1 MDFRRFSNMPMSRR
15 TLLGGASAMVG
26 AAAVSNLSVNTAEAQ
41 ADDNVLTW
49 LTYPGHGAPEVV
61 APFEEAHGVRIV
73 SREYSGGERLLALVH
88 GSPPGTFDVVLSDEA
103 YVNELKQ
110 ADFIEPMN
118 PADYPI
124 QDFWP
129 EFQKFPLH
137 WIDDQLYTVMTSWG
151 INGLAYN
158 ADHITAEQANSYA
171 IMWDES
177 IKGRVG
183 MRDWYLPCMG
193 CISAYLGNAPK
204 PYDLSPE
211 KFEELKKSVFSLKP
225 QVAGF
230 WDFAAVFDSFANGG
244 AMVVPGT
251 GEWMVGLL
259 QRDGHNI
266 RAAVP
271 KEGAI
276 VWTESAS
283 IVKGTR
289 KQELAKEFIR
299 YLVSPEGQRRLMLKS
314 SYMASGPSK
323 PAWELLNKENPNEA
337 KIINMDLNDHNLLDD
352 YRAGRILLREL
363 PTQQSSEDWQDVWT
377 EFQSL

>member
-1 MDFRRFSNMPMSRR
+1 MDFRRFNASFTRR
-15 TLLGGASAMVG
+15 QMLRG
-26 AAAVSNLSVNTAEAQ
+26 AAAASGAALLSNTPFTAAQ
-41 ADDNVLTW
+41 AQTDDKTLTW

-61 APFEEAHGVRIV
+61 APFEEKYGVKIV
-73 SREYSGGERLLALVH
+73 SKEYSGGERLLALIH
-88 GSPPGTFDVVLSDEA
+88 GSPAGTFDVVLSDEA

-124 QDFWP
+124 SDFWP

-158 ADHITAEQANSYA
+158 ADQLTADDANSYA
-171 IMWDES
+171 IMWDEK
-177 IKGRVG
+177 IKGKVG

-193 CISAYLGNAPK
+193 CISAYLGNKK
-204 PYDLSPE
+204 PYDLDDE
-211 KFEELKKSVFSLKP
+211 KFAKLKETIFSLKP

-266 RAAVP
+266 RASVP

-276 VWTESAS
+276 IWTESAS
-283 IVKGTR
+283 IVKGT
-289 KQELAKEFIR
+289 KKEELAKEFIR

-323 PAWELLNKENPNEA
+323 PAWELLNKENLKEA
-337 KIINMDLNDHNLLDD
+337 QMINMDLSAPNLLDD
-352 YRAGRILLREL
+352 YRGGRILLREL
-363 PTQQSSEDWQDVWT
+363 PTGQSSEDWQDVWT

>member
-1 MDFRRFSNMPMSRR
+1 MDFRRFNPSFTRR
-15 TLLGGASAMVG
+15 QMLRG
-26 AAAVSNLSVNTAEAQ
+26 AAAAGGAALLSNAPFHTAQ
-41 ADDNVLTW
+41 AQSDDKTLTW

-61 APFEEAHGVRIV
+61 APFEEKYGVKIV
-73 SREYSGGERLLALVH
+73 SKEYSGGERLLALIH
-88 GSPPGTFDVVLSDEA
+88 GSPAGTFDVVLSDEA

-124 QDFWP
+124 EDFWP

-158 ADHITAEQANSYA
+158 ADQLTADDANSYA
-171 IMWDES
+171 IMWDER
-177 IKGRVG
+177 IKGKVG

-193 CISAYLGNAPK
+193 CISAYLGNKK
-204 PYDLSPE
+204 PYDLNDE
-211 KFEELKKSVFSLKP
+211 QFAKLKETVFSLKP

-266 RAAVP
+266 RASVP

-276 VWTESAS
+276 IWTESAS
-283 IVKGTR
+283 IVKGTQ

-323 PAWELLNKENPNEA
+323 PAWELLNKENLKEA
-337 KIINMDLNDHNLLDD
+337 QMINMDLSAPNLLDD
-352 YRAGRILLREL
+352 YKAGRILLREL
-363 PTQQSSEDWQDVWT
+363 PTGQTSEDWQDVWT

>member
-1 MDFRRFSNMPMSRR
+1 MDFRRFMDVSLSRR
-15 TLLGGASAMVG
+15 QLLRG
-26 AAAVSNLSVNTAEAQ
+26 AAATTGATILSHMPFCAAEAQ
-41 ADDNVLTW
+41 SDDKVLTW

-61 APFEEAHGVRIV
+61 APFEKKYGVKIV
-73 SREYSGGERLLALVH
+73 SKEYSGGERLLALVH
-88 GSPPGTFDVVLSDEA
+88 GSPAGTFDVVLSDEA

-110 ADFIEPMN
+110 ANFIEPMN

-124 QDFWP
+124 ADFWP

-137 WIDDQLYTVMTSWG
+137 WINNELYTVMTSWG

-158 ADHITAEQANSYA
+158 ADQLTADDASSYA
-171 IMWDES
+171 IMWDKK
-177 IKGRVG
+177 IKGKVG

-193 CISAYLGNAPK
+193 CISAYLGNKK
-204 PYDLSPE
+204 PYDLDDA
-211 KFEELKKSVFSLKP
+211 KFPKLKETVFSLKP

-259 QRDGHNI
+259 QRDGRNI
-266 RAAVP
+266 RASVP

-276 VWTESAS
+276 IWTESAS

-289 KQELAKEFIR
+289 KQQLAKEFIR

-323 PAWELLNKENPNEA
+323 PAWELLNKENLKEA
-337 KIINMDLNDHNLLDD
+337 KMINMDLSAPNLLDD

-363 PTQQSSEDWQDVWT
+363 PTHQSSEEWQDVWT

>member
-1 MDFRRFSNMPMSRR
+1 MDFRRFTDVLTTRR
-15 TLLGGASAMVG
+15 QLLRG
-26 AAAVSNLSVNTAEAQ
+26 AAATTGAALLSQAPFHAAQAQ
-41 ADDNVLTW
+41 ADDKVLTW

-61 APFEEAHGVRIV
+61 APFEEKYGVKIV
-73 SREYSGGERLLALVH
+73 AKEYSGGEKLLALIH
-88 GSPPGTFDVVLSDEA
+88 GSPAGTFDVVLSDEA
-103 YVNELKQ
+103 YVSELKK
-110 ADFIEPMN
+110 ADYIEPMN

-124 QDFWP
+124 SDFWP

-137 WIDDQLYTVMTSWG
+137 WIDNQLYTVMTSWG

-158 ADHITAEQANSYA
+158 ADKLTADDASSYA
-171 IMWDES
+171 IMWDEK
-177 IKGRVG
+177 IKGKVG

-193 CISAYLGNAPK
+193 CISAYLGNK
-204 PYDLSPE
+204 QPYNLSDE
-211 KFEELKKSVFSLKP
+211 QFAKLKQTIFSLKP

-266 RAAVP
+266 RASVP

-276 VWTESAS
+276 IWTESAS
-283 IVKGTR
+283 IVKGT
-289 KQELAKEFIR
+289 KKKALAQEFIR

-323 PAWELLNKENPNEA
+323 PAWELLNKENLKEA
-337 KIINMDLNDHNLLDD
+337 KMINMDLSAANLLDD

-363 PTQQSSEDWQDVWT
+363 PAHQSSEDWQDVWT

>member
-1 MDFRRFSNMPMSRR
+1 MDFRRFMSMKPTRR
-15 TLLGGASAMVG
+15 QVLSGATAFG
-26 AAAVSNLSVNTAEAQ
+26 AAALSGFNPRLAEAQ
-41 ADDNVLTW
+41 SDDKVLSW

-61 APFEEAHGVRIV
+61 KPFEDKYGVKIV
-73 SREYSGGERLLALVH
+73 AKEYSGGERLLALIH

-110 ADFIEPMN
+110 AGFIEPMN

-124 QDFWP
+124 EDFWP
-129 EFQKFPLH
+129 DFQKFPLH

-158 ADHITAEQANSYA
+158 ADKLTAKDVESYA
-171 IMWDES
+171 IMWDER
-177 IKGRVG
+177 IKGKVG

-193 CISAYLGNAPK
+193 CISAYLGNKK
-204 PYDLSPE
+204 PYDLTDEQFE
-211 KFEELKKSVFSLKP
+211 KLKETIFSLKP

-230 WDFAAVFDSFANGG
+230 WDFAGVFDSFANGG

-276 VWTESAS
+276 IWTESAS
-283 IVKGTR
+283 IVKGT
-289 KQELAKEFIR
+289 KKEELAKEFIR

-323 PAWELLNKENPNEA
+323 VAWELLNKENPKEA
-337 KIINMDLNDHNLLDD
+337 KMINMDLNAHNLMDD
-352 YRAGRILLREL
+352 YRAGLILLREL
-363 PTQQSSEDWQDVWT
+363 PSNQSSEEWQDVWT
-377 EFQSL
+377 EFQNM

>member
-1 MDFRRFSNMPMSRR
+1 MEFRRFNPNFTRR
-15 TLLGGASAMVG
+15 QMLRG
-26 AAAVSNLSVNTAEAQ
+26 AAAAGGAALLNSPFHTAQ
-41 ADDNVLTW
+41 AQTDDKTLTW

-61 APFEEAHGVRIV
+61 APFEEKHGVKIV
-73 SREYSGGERLLALVH
+73 SKEYSGGERLLALIH
-88 GSPPGTFDVVLSDEA
+88 GSPAGTFDVVLSDEA

-124 QDFWP
+124 ADFWP

-158 ADHITAEQANSYA
+158 ADQLTADDASSYA
-171 IMWDES
+171 IMWDEK
-177 IKGRVG
+177 IKGKVG

-193 CISAYLGNAPK
+193 CISAYLGNKK
-204 PYDLSPE
+204 PYDLNDE
-211 KFEELKKSVFSLKP
+211 QFAKLKETVFSLKP

-259 QRDGHNI
+259 QRDGKNI
-266 RAAVP
+266 RASVP

-276 VWTESAS
+276 IWTESAS
-283 IVKGTR
+283 IVKGTQ

-323 PAWELLNKENPNEA
+323 PAWELLNKENLKEA
-337 KIINMDLNDHNLLDD
+337 QMINMDLSAPNLLDD
-352 YRAGRILLREL
+352 YKAGRILLREL
-363 PTQQSSEDWQDVWT
+363 PTGQTSEDWQDVWT

>member
-1 MDFRRFSNMPMSRR
+1 MLR
-15 TLLGGASAMVG
+15 G
-26 AAAVSNLSVNTAEAQ
+26 AAAAGGAALLNSPFHTAQ
-41 ADDNVLTW
+41 AQTDDKTLTW

-61 APFEEAHGVRIV
+61 APFEEKYGVKIV
-73 SREYSGGERLLALVH
+73 SKEYSGGERLLALIH
-88 GSPPGTFDVVLSDEA
+88 GSPAGTFDVVLSDEA

-124 QDFWP
+124 ADFWP

-158 ADHITAEQANSYA
+158 ADQLTADDASSYA
-171 IMWDES
+171 IMWDEK
-177 IKGRVG
+177 IKGKVG

-193 CISAYLGNAPK
+193 CISAYLGNK
-204 PYDLSPE
+204 RPYTLDDAQFT
-211 KFEELKKSVFSLKP
+211 KLKETVFSLKP

-259 QRDGHNI
+259 QRDGKNI
-266 RAAVP
+266 RASVP

-276 VWTESAS
+276 IWTESAS
-283 IVKGTR
+283 IVKGTQ

-323 PAWELLNKENPNEA
+323 PAWELLNKENLKEA
-337 KIINMDLNDHNLLDD
+337 QMINMDLSAPNLLDD
-352 YRAGRILLREL
+352 YKAGRILLREL
-363 PTQQSSEDWQDVWT
+363 PTGQTSEDWQDVWT

>member
-1 MDFRRFSNMPMSRR
+1 MDFRRFMNAPTNRR
-15 TLLGGASAMVG
+15 QVLRG
-26 AAAVSNLSVNTAEAQ
+26 AAATAGAALLSSSPFHTAQ
-41 ADDNVLTW
+41 AQTDDNVLTW

-61 APFEEAHGVRIV
+61 APFEEEYGVKVV
-73 SREYSGGERLLALVH
+73 SKEYSGGERLLALIH
-88 GSPPGTFDVVLSDEA
+88 GSPAGTFDVVLSDEA

-118 PADYPI
+118 PADYAFE
-124 QDFWP
+124 DFWP

-137 WIDDQLYTVMTSWG
+137 WIDDTLYTVMTSWG

-158 ADHITAEQANSYA
+158 ADKLTAEDANSYA
-171 IMWDES
+171 IMWDEK
-177 IKGRVG
+177 IRGKVG

-193 CISAYLGNAPK
+193 CVSAYLGNK
-204 PYDLSPE
+204 RPYVIDNDQFA
-211 KFEELKKSVFSLKP
+211 KLKESVFSLKP

-266 RAAVP
+266 KASVP
-271 KEGAI
+271 KEGAVI
-276 VWTESAS
+276 WTESAS
-283 IVKGTR
+283 IVKGTK
-289 KQELAKEFIR
+289 KQELAKNFIR
-299 YLVSPEGQRRLMLKS
+299 YLTGPEGQRRLMLKS

-323 PAWELLNKENPNEA
+323 KAWELLNRENIAEA
-337 KIINMDLNDHNLLDD
+337 RMINMDLSAHNLLED

-363 PTQQSSEDWQDVWT
+363 PTEQSSEDWQDVWT

>member
-1 MDFRRFSNMPMSRR
+1 MKLRNFTNRVTTRRQ
-15 TLLGGASAMVG
+15 LLQ
-26 AAAVSNLSVNTAEAQ
+26 AAAVTTGAALVSQMPFRAAEAQ
-41 ADDNVLTW
+41 SDEKVLTW

-61 APFEEAHGVRIV
+61 GPFEEKYGVKIV
-73 SREYSGGERLLALVH
+73 AKEYSGGERLLALIH

-124 QDFWP
+124 SDFWP

-158 ADHITAEQANSYA
+158 ADQLTADDASSYA
-171 IMWDES
+171 IMWDQK
-177 IKGRVG
+177 IKGKVG

-193 CISAYLGNAPK
+193 CISAYLGNKK
-204 PYDLSPE
+204 PYDLNDEQFE
-211 KFEELKKSVFSLKP
+211 KLKETIFSLKP

-230 WDFAAVFDSFANGG
+230 WDFAAIFDSFANGG

-266 RAAVP
+266 RASVP

-276 VWTESAS
+276 IWTESAS
-283 IVKGTR
+283 IVKGTK

-323 PAWELLNKENPNEA
+323 PAWELLNKENLKEA
-337 KIINMDLNDHNLLDD
+337 KMINMDLNAPNLLDD

-363 PTQQSSEDWQDVWT
+363 PTHQSSEDWQDVWT

>member
-1 MDFRRFSNMPMSRR
+1 MDFRRFANAATTRR
-15 TLLGGASAMVG
+15 QLLRG
-26 AAAVSNLSVNTAEAQ
+26 AAATAGATMLSPVPFKWARAQ
-41 ADDNVLTW
+41 SDDNVLTW

-61 APFEEAHGVRIV
+61 APFEEAHGVKIV
-73 SREYSGGERLLALVH
+73 SKEYSGGERLLALIH
-88 GSPPGTFDVVLSDEA
+88 GSPAGTFDVVLSDEA

-118 PADYPI
+118 PSDYPI
-124 QDFWP
+124 EDFWP

-137 WIDDQLYTVMTSWG
+137 WIDDELYTVMTSWG

-158 ADHITAEQANSYA
+158 ADQLTADDASSYA
-171 IMWDES
+171 IMWDEK
-177 IKGRVG
+177 IKGQVG

-193 CISAYLGNAPK
+193 CISAYLGNQK
-204 PYDLSPE
+204 PYDLDDE
-211 KFEELKKSVFSLKP
+211 QFAKLKETIFSLKP

-230 WDFAAVFDSFANGG
+230 WDFAAIFDSFANGG

-266 RAAVP
+266 RASVP

-276 VWTESAS
+276 IWTESAS
-283 IVKGTR
+283 IVKGTN

-323 PAWELLNKENPNEA
+323 PAWELLNEENLDEA
-337 KIINMDLNDHNLLDD
+337 RMINMDLSEANLLDD

-363 PTQQSSEDWQDVWT
+363 PTHQSSEEWQDVWT

>member
-1 MDFRRFSNMPMSRR
+1 MDFRRFNPSFTRR
-15 TLLGGASAMVG
+15 QMLRG
-26 AAAVSNLSVNTAEAQ
+26 AAAAGGAALLNSPFHTAQ
-41 ADDNVLTW
+41 AQTDDKTLTW

-61 APFEEAHGVRIV
+61 APFEEKYGVKIV
-73 SREYSGGERLLALVH
+73 SKEYSGGERLLALIH
-88 GSPPGTFDVVLSDEA
+88 GSPAGTFDVVLSDEA

-110 ADFIEPMN
+110 AEFIEPMN

-124 QDFWP
+124 ADFWP

-158 ADHITAEQANSYA
+158 ADQLTADDASSYA
-171 IMWDES
+171 IMWDEK
-177 IKGRVG
+177 IKGKVG

-193 CISAYLGNAPK
+193 CISAYLGNKK
-204 PYDLSPE
+204 PYDLNDE
-211 KFEELKKSVFSLKP
+211 QFAKLKETVFSLKP

-259 QRDGHNI
+259 QRDGKNI
-266 RAAVP
+266 RASVP

-276 VWTESAS
+276 IWTESAS
-283 IVKGTR
+283 IVKGTQ

-323 PAWELLNKENPNEA
+323 PAWELLNKENLKEA
-337 KIINMDLNDHNLLDD
+337 QMINMDLSAPNLLDD
-352 YRAGRILLREL
+352 YKAGRILLREL
-363 PTQQSSEDWQDVWT
+363 PTGQTSEDWQDVWT

>member
-1 MDFRRFSNMPMSRR
+1 MDFRRFNPSFTRR
-15 TLLGGASAMVG
+15 QMLRG
-26 AAAVSNLSVNTAEAQ
+26 AAAAGGAAMLNSPFHTAQ
-41 ADDNVLTW
+41 AQTDDKTLTW

-61 APFEEAHGVRIV
+61 APFEEKYGVKIV
-73 SREYSGGERLLALVH
+73 SKEYSGGERLLALIH
-88 GSPPGTFDVVLSDEA
+88 GSPAGTFDVVLSDEA

-110 ADFIEPMN
+110 AEFIEPMN

-124 QDFWP
+124 ADFWP

-158 ADHITAEQANSYA
+158 ADQLTADDASSYA
-171 IMWDES
+171 IMWDEK
-177 IKGRVG
+177 IKGKVG

-193 CISAYLGNAPK
+193 CISAYLGNKK
-204 PYDLSPE
+204 PYDLNDE
-211 KFEELKKSVFSLKP
+211 QFAKLKETVFSLKP

-259 QRDGHNI
+259 QRDGKNI
-266 RAAVP
+266 RASVP

-276 VWTESAS
+276 IWTESAS
-283 IVKGTR
+283 IVKGTQ

-323 PAWELLNKENPNEA
+323 PAWELLNKENLKEA
-337 KIINMDLNDHNLLDD
+337 QMINMDLSAPNLLDD
-352 YRAGRILLREL
+352 YKAGRILLREL
-363 PTQQSSEDWQDVWT
+363 PTGQTSEDWQDVWT